1 MRRGLVVTRT
11 IHVVNM
17 GSGGDVSTR
26 WPRMARQNNR
36 FKDTYSLEQDPL
48 VFGAE
53 ETEASGAMDDEIDSV
68 GIA

>member
-1 MRRGLVVTRT
+1 MRSGLVVTRT
-11 IHVVNM
+11 IRVVNM
-17 GSGGDVSTR
+17 GSGGDVSVR
-26 WPRMARQNNR
+26 WPRMARQNNQ
-36 FKDTYSLEQDPL
+36 FKDAYSLEQDPL